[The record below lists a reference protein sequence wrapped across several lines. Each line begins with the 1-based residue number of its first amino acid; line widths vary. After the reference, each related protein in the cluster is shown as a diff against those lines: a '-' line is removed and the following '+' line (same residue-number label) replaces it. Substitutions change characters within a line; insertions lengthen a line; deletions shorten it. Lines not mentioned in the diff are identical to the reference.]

1 MVGNATQHRRGA
13 RPSPTRERRPAK
25 AGPGRPQDE
34 ALDAAIL
41 GAALTL
47 VAEVGYERMSIEEVA
62 RRASTAKTSVYRRW
76 PTKGAMV
83 LAAVRY
89 YIRDPSGGE
98 ARAAADDTGSLRGDL
113 LAHAKRLAS
122 LLTRERVSIL
132 AGLLLAMRTQPELA
146 ETVKGQIVQL
156 EGSAVASILERAA
169 ARGERAA
176 VRPAATLA
184 MVLPSV
190 LFTRMLV
197 LDASLDDAFL
207 RRLVDEVLVPAFR
220 HT

>member
-1 MVGNATQHRRGA
+1 M
-13 RPSPTRERRPAK
+13 
-25 AGPGRPQDE
+25 
-34 ALDAAIL
+34 LDAAIL
-41 GAALTL
+41 GAALKL

-62 RRASTAKTSVYRRW
+62 RRAATAKTSVYRRW
-76 PTKGAMV
+76 PTKEAMV
-83 LAAVRY
+83 LAAVRF
-89 YIRDPSGGE
+89 YIRDPSGRK

-113 LAHAKRLAS
+113 LAHAKRLAA

-146 ETVKGQIVQL
+146 ETVRGQLIQL
-156 EGSAVASILERAA
+156 EGDAVTSILERAA
-169 ARGERAA
+169 RRGERA
-176 VRPAATLA
+176 VRRPEATVA

-197 LDASLDDAFL
+197 LDAPLDDAFL
-207 RRLVDEVLVPAFR
+207 ARLVDEVIVPAFR

>member
-1 MVGNATQHRRGA
+1 M
-13 RPSPTRERRPAK
+13 
-25 AGPGRPQDE
+25 
-34 ALDAAIL
+34 LDAAIL
-41 GAALTL
+41 GAALKL

-76 PTKGAMV
+76 ATKEAMV
-83 LAAVRY
+83 LAAVRF
-89 YIRDPSGGE
+89 YIRDPSGQE
-98 ARAAADDTGSLRGDL
+98 ARAAAEDTGSLRGDL
-113 LAHAKRLAS
+113 LAHARRLAA

-156 EGSAVASILERAA
+156 EGSAVAAILKRAA
-169 ARGERAA
+169 RRGERAS
-176 VRPAATLA
+176 RPAATVA

-197 LDASLDDAFL
+197 LDAPLDDAFL
-207 RRLVDEVLVPAFR
+207 ARVVDEVLVPALR
-220 HT
+220 NT